1 MALHQASCWSNR
13 CMTCRGLDRV
23 VAWGQ
28 YLETWASVKS
38 SLGALIYTGE
48 FTANHLA
55 YRPFFSP
62 QRFWGRASASACWIF
77 KMFVISSSE
86 AGNSKHDRLYE
97 YPPETHLL
105 AQLKTKVHALVI
117 CHALCQ
123 PGNWNS
129 ALTSR

>member
-55 YRPFFSP
+55 YRPFFFP
-62 QRFWGRASASACWIF
+62 AAFLGAGQRLCMLDLQKVRDLFLKGR
-77 KMFVISSSE
+77 E
-86 AGNSKHDRLYE
+86 
-97 YPPETHLL
+97 
-105 AQLKTKVHALVI
+105 
-117 CHALCQ
+117 
-123 PGNWNS
+123 
-129 ALTSR
+129 